1 MHLIND
7 CPDMIEWR
15 KEWFEKLRV
24 KSMDKIIDLIT
35 SKQWEKV
42 KITIADIVNVIRK
55 FEEKLKKLGD
65 SVLNLNTISS
75 KYNNWIYNQK

>member
-7 CPDMIEWR
+7 CPDMNEWR
-15 KEWFEKLRV
+15 KEWFERLRV

-42 KITIADIVNVIRK
+42 KITIADIFDVIRK
-55 FEEKLKKLGD
+55 FEEKL
-65 SVLNLNTISS
+65 
-75 KYNNWIYNQK
+75 NN

>member
-7 CPDMIEWR
+7 CPDVNEWK

-35 SKQWEKV
+35 SKRREK
-42 KITIADIVNVIRK
+42 KIMIADIVDVIRK
-55 FEEKLKKLGD
+55 FEK
-65 SVLNLNTISS
+65 N
-75 KYNNWIYNQK
+75 